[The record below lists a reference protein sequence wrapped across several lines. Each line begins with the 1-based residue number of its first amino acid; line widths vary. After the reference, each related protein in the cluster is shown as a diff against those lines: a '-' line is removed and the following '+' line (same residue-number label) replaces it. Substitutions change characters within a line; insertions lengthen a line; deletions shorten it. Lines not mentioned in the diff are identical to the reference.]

1 VTRAE
6 EKVLVLFLGNDW
18 AEAHHDVELQDAE
31 GRVLVRRRLV
41 EGVTGL
47 AELHALVAD
56 HLGDNDEPSQVVVGI
71 ETDRGPWPQA
81 LLAAGYTVYPI
92 NPRQVD
98 RYRERHGTSGGKS
111 DRGDAHVLAEIVR
124 LDRAHHRPA
133 AGDSDVAEATKLATR
148 AHQTMIWSR
157 QRTVNMLRSTLREFY
172 PAALAVFD
180 DLADRD
186 ALAVLAVAPT
196 PAQGAALTQ
205 ARVEKAL
212 RRGGRQRYVASRA
225 AEIVAGLRAEQLP
238 VRAGLVAAYG
248 ASVSALLAVITTM
261 VEQTQVLHEQVAQ
274 GFGQHPD
281 VEIYLSQPGLGPIL
295 APRVLAEFG
304 DDPHRYADARARKN
318 YAGTA
323 PITKASGKTTVVLA
337 RYVRNR
343 RLADALHQQA
353 LCALTSSPGARVHYD
368 RQRATGAGHHKALRA
383 LSNRLVGIL
392 HGCLKHRT
400 TYDEATAWA
409 AATTQLAA

>member
-1 VTRAE
+1 MQSWMVT
-6 EKVLVLFLGNDW
+6 
-18 AEAHHDVELQDAE
+18 
-31 GRVLVRRRLV
+31 
-41 EGVTGL
+41 T
-47 AELHALVAD
+47 
-56 HLGDNDEPSQVVVGI
+56 
-71 ETDRGPWPQA
+71 
-81 LLAAGYTVYPI
+81 
-92 NPRQVD
+92 
-98 RYRERHGTSGGKS
+98 ERHGTSGGKS

-281 VEIYLSQPGLGPIL
+281 VEIYLSQPGLGSIL

-304 DDPHRYADARARKN
+304 DDPHRYAAPLPQN

-323 PITKASGKTTVVLA
+323 PITRPRESPVSRPVRSQSWAGRRPASTSPLRPDQLA
-337 RYVRNR
+337 RSPRPLRPATRHRRRTPQSPEGPEQPPGRHPARLPETPHHLRRGHSLGRSHDSTRRLTFRAQGCLCRRCGARVKGALAGSDSASLTRGSHLCEVQPPIRVRPRQFAEPKR
-343 RLADALHQQA
+343 RLARLAGA
-353 LCALTSSPGARVHYD
+353 SRTNSPPSGSPTQHD
-368 RQRATGAGHHKALRA
+368 QHHE
-383 LSNRLVGIL
+383 RLDVVVYER
-392 HGCLKHRT
+392 HPPR
-400 TYDEATAWA
+400 
-409 AATTQLAA
+409 